1 MGKTSTNILLA
12 FTILISCL
20 FYFIQGRKSLV
31 FYGDALGYYMYLPT
45 MLIYNNTG
53 EPETLPKDKG
63 IDQGIHNY
71 IADMNVLS
79 GKSPKGH
86 TINQYTYGTAFF
98 ELPFFVTAHLFEK
111 LSKKEANG
119 FSKTYVDAIRF
130 SSIVYL
136 LLGLFFLFRS
146 LLEFIDRN
154 TALVTT
160 CLILIGTNLFWFSF
174 YQSGMAHNP
183 LFFLYALLLFLT
195 IRVHKKPSLLLFVL
209 TGLTAGFITIT
220 RPSDILCLL
229 IPVCY
234 GIHDRSSFI
243 EKITFIRNNAASIG
257 IAAVCFLLPL
267 IPQIMYWKKYGGSFL
282 YDSYVNQTFDF
293 LHPRIIEGLFGFK
306 NGWLA
311 YTPIMLFALAG
322 LVFAKRLRKM
332 QFVFITL
339 LPLYIYVI
347 YSWWCYTY
355 INGFGSRPMIH
366 LYPLLA
372 IPLATLLSIVS
383 KKQRVIQASVWILV
397 LFCCFV
403 NIKQSTQQANGEMW
417 SEESNAIFNLQTLFK
432 SRLNYNDLVVM
443 DIGERQPDASELLER
458 KSFAEINPYDSAQQK
473 DHIRISEQE
482 EFAPVSLQYFTTAN
496 DNSTKYIKVSGV
508 FNAPEQIYDWYRY
521 HLLVLTVTRKSE
533 VLLWKAIKI
542 NNKIG
547 LADSSCLKHPHIDLR
562 HSDTNQWGPVHF
574 YAALSF
580 KLRPGDEVK
589 AIVWNMA
596 RKPLLNKSLKL
607 ELF

>member
-31 FYGDALGYYMYLPT
+31 FYGDALGYYLYLPT
-45 MLIYNNTG
+45 ALIYNNTG
-53 EPETLPKDKG
+53 NPETLPKDKG
-63 IDQGIHNY
+63 IDPIVTNY
-71 IADMNVLS
+71 VADMSAQL
-79 GKSPKGH
+79 GKTEKGYVV
-86 TINQYTYGTAFF
+86 NQYTYGTAFF
-98 ELPFFVTAHLFEK
+98 ELPFFVAAHLFEK

-130 SSIVYL
+130 SSIAYL
-136 LLGLFFLFRS
+136 LLGLFFIFRS
-146 LLEFIDRN
+146 LLEFVDRN

-160 CLILIGTNLFWFSF
+160 CLTLIGTNLFWFSF

-195 IRVHKKPSLLLFVL
+195 IRVHKKPSLLLFAL
-209 TGLTAGFITIT
+209 TGLTAGFITII

-234 GIHDRSSFI
+234 GIYDRSSFT
-243 EKITFIRNNAASIG
+243 EKIKFTRINAVYIG

-267 IPQIMYWKKYGGSFL
+267 IPQMMYWKIYGGSFL
-282 YDSYVNQTFDF
+282 YDSYVNQAFDF

-311 YTPIMLFALAG
+311 YTSIMLFALAG
-322 LVFAKRLRKM
+322 LVFAKRFRKM
-332 QFVFITL
+332 QLVFLTL

-347 YSWWCYTY
+347 YSWWCYNY

-372 IPLATLLSIVS
+372 IPLAILVNILS
-383 KKQRVIQASVWILV
+383 KKQKVIQVSVWLLL
-397 LFCCFV
+397 LFCCFI

-417 SEESNAIFNLQTLFK
+417 SEESNATFNLQTLFK
-432 SRLNYNDLVVM
+432 SRLNYNDLVAM
-443 DIGERQPDASELLER
+443 DIGERQPDASSLPAR
-458 KSFAEINPYDSAQQK
+458 KSFAEINPSDSVQQK
-473 DHIRISEQE
+473 DHIRISDQE
-482 EFAPVSLQYFTTAN
+482 EFAPVALQYFTTAN
-496 DNSTKYIKVSGV
+496 DNTTKYIKISGV

-521 HLLVLTVTRKSE
+521 QMLVLTVTRNSE

-547 LADSSCLKHPHIDLR
+547 LADSSCLKHPRIDLR

-574 YAALSF
+574 YATLPF
-580 KLRPGDEVK
+580 KLQAGDEVK
-589 AIVWNMA
+589 ALVWNMA
-596 RKPLLNKSLKL
+596 RKPLLLKNLKL